1 MLPITIALLTLASQ
15 QPPTPTFHAHI
26 QDREYVEVRYQ
37 GKEKQNAVGRFMT
50 AYDISDPKK
59 REETYKPYLHII
71 DPETGQAITKGAGGE
86 FTHHRG
92 IFIGWNKLT
101 VNGKT
106 YDRWH
111 MTGGEQVVK
120 EATANHSLSSLGQS
134 AYILAPKIV
143 WTGTTRDEIL
153 IEESRTMHFI
163 PAPTGA
169 FVQVDFTSALKAVGG
184 DTVFDG
190 DPEHAGLHFRPTDAT
205 DRANTVYLYPKA
217 DANAHKDRDYPWVGM
232 TYTAEGNKYSIVMLS
247 HPENPT
253 GTAWSAYRNY
263 GRFGAFYKTTI
274 KKEETLKIQA
284 RFVVYKGE
292 LPSPETIQM
301 LWNSYAK
308 KRETLVASTRKAA
321 EQPAPKK

>member
-1 MLPITIALLTLASQ
+1 MTLLPFLLLALTG
-15 QPPTPTFHAHI
+15 QPPLQLGIAPG
-26 QDREYVEVRYQ
+26 EYVGIAAQ
-37 GKEKQNAVGRFMT
+37 GKPIGRFMM
-50 AYDISDPKK
+50 AYDSSDPKK
-59 REETYKPYLHII
+59 LEETYKPYLHIL
-71 DPETGQAITKGAGGE
+71 DPDTGKPITKGPGGE

-101 VNGKT
+101 VAGKT
-106 YDRWH
+106 FDRWH
-111 MTGGEQVVK
+111 MKGGEQIVK
-120 EATANHSLSSLGQS
+120 EVGVDGS
-134 AYILAPKIV
+134 APTTISAPKIV
-143 WTGTTRDEIL
+143 WTGATREETL
-153 IEESRTMHFI
+153 IEESRQMRFS

-169 FVQVDFTSALKAVGG
+169 FVQVDCSSELKAVAG

-190 DPEHAGLHFRPTDAT
+190 DPEHAGLHFRPTDTT
-205 DRANTVYLYPKA
+205 DRANTLYLYPKA

-232 TYTAEGNKYSIVMLS
+232 TYTTEGRKYSVVMLS

-263 GRFGAFYKTTI
+263 GRFGAFYKTAI
-274 KKEETLKIQA
+274 KKDETLKIQA
-284 RFVVYKGE
+284 RFVIYKDE

>member
-1 MLPITIALLTLASQ
+1 MTLLPFLLLALTG
-15 QPPTPTFHAHI
+15 QPPLQLGIAPG
-26 QDREYVEVRYQ
+26 EYVGIAAQ
-37 GKEKQNAVGRFMT
+37 GKPIGRFMM
-50 AYDISDPKK
+50 AYDSSDPKK
-59 REETYKPYLHII
+59 LEETYKPYLHIL
-71 DPETGQAITKGAGGE
+71 DPDTGKPITKGPGGE

-101 VNGKT
+101 VAGKT
-106 YDRWH
+106 FDRWH
-111 MTGGEQVVK
+111 MKGGEQIVK
-120 EATANHSLSSLGQS
+120 EVGVDGS
-134 AYILAPKIV
+134 APTTISAPKIV
-143 WTGTTRDEIL
+143 WTGATREETL
-153 IEESRTMHFI
+153 IEESRQMRFS

-169 FVQVDFTSALKAVGG
+169 FVQVDFSSELKAVAG

-190 DPEHAGLHFRPTDAT
+190 DPEHAGLHFRPTDTT

-232 TYTAEGNKYSIVMLS
+232 TYTTEGRKYSVVMLS

-263 GRFGAFYKTTI
+263 GRFGAFYKTAI
-274 KKEETLKIQA
+274 KKDETLKIQA
-284 RFVVYKGE
+284 RFVIYKDE

>member
-1 MLPITIALLTLASQ
+1 MTLLPFLLLALTG
-15 QPPTPTFHAHI
+15 QPPLQLGIAPG
-26 QDREYVEVRYQ
+26 EYVGIAAQ
-37 GKEKQNAVGRFMT
+37 GKPIGRFMM
-50 AYDISDPKK
+50 AYDSSDPKK
-59 REETYKPYLHII
+59 LEETYKPYLHIL
-71 DPETGQAITKGAGGE
+71 DPDTGKPITKGPGGE

-101 VNGKT
+101 VAGKT
-106 YDRWH
+106 FDRWH
-111 MTGGEQVVK
+111 MKGGEQIVK
-120 EATANHSLSSLGQS
+120 EVGVDGS
-134 AYILAPKIV
+134 APTTISAPKIV
-143 WTGTTRDEIL
+143 WTGATREETL
-153 IEESRTMHFI
+153 IEESRQMRFS

-169 FVQVDFTSALKAVGG
+169 FVQVDFSSELKAVAG

-190 DPEHAGLHFRPTDAT
+190 DPEHAGLHFRPTDTT
-205 DRANTVYLYPKA
+205 DRANTLYLYPKA

-232 TYTAEGNKYSIVMLS
+232 TYTTEGRKYSVVMLS

-263 GRFGAFYKTTI
+263 GRFGAFYKTAI
-274 KKEETLKIQA
+274 KKDETLKIQA
-284 RFVVYKGE
+284 RFVIYKDE